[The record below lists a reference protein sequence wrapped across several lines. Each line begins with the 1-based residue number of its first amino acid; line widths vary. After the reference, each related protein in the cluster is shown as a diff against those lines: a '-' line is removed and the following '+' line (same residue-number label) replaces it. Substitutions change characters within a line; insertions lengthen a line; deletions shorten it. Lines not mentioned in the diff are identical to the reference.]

1 MNPLTKFVASAIFV
15 CGLPSCTFS
24 VPQAENALRQIKS
37 LVSEESSGE
46 EVLWLASYE
55 GQGAVLRPYVTEGYT
70 VFANESGDA
79 IAFDGWVVRSVLGFG
94 RDQALVV
101 SDKNW
106 VRLSRFGNE
115 VYKATCSEWK
125 KEASIKGHR
134 WRQVCGINGHETVIS
149 VNETGS
155 IGSIKQAF
163 GGDLG
168 ELIMSAHRQ
177 FKREE
182 Q

>member
-1 MNPLTKFVASAIFV
+1 MTPQKKLAALVLSF

-24 VPQAENALRQIKS
+24 VPQAENALRQLQS

-55 GQGAVLRPYVTEGYT
+55 GQGAVLKPYAVEGYT

-94 RDQALVV
+94 LEQAITTF
-101 SDKNW
+101 DDGW
-106 VRLSRFGNE
+106 VRSSQSGKESFL
-115 VYKATCSEWK
+115 AICSKWQK
-125 KEASIKGHR
+125 DVANKGYQ
-134 WRQVCGINGHETVIS
+134 WRQICGINGHETVIS
-149 VNETGS
+149 IDETGS
-155 IGSIKQAF
+155 IKGIKQAF

-168 ELIMSAHRQ
+168 TLTLNLR
-177 FKREE
+177 R
-182 Q
+182 